1 MSDLTYL
8 ITGFMGFIVA
18 LILATLSR
26 RWNAAKS
33 SQITTPPT
41 VRNIHP
47 IDYDVVLMVHGGCP
61 DGLASAWLLLR
72 KYPTA
77 YVHFA
82 NERNFSKDTRMP
94 RITNKHVIMADWCYD
109 VETLRHISTLA
120 SKLIIL
126 DHHDTARDW
135 CENAR
140 AFADVTFDMTKC
152 GAELCADYV
161 QHKPWWLQHIRDRDL
176 WLWEHPRSKE
186 FGAALFEFGLKLTTL
201 DMFTSMQPA
210 DVYEIGA
217 AAIAHEQW
225 ALERIGR
232 SAQLCTIGTHRAR
245 FVVAGT
251 FGSELGNYILE
262 NFDEP
267 IACIARYDLRTR
279 KHFVSLR
286 SRKPDHTDHVNVAR
300 ICERFG
306 GGGHPCA
313 AGWSSADLSM
323 LTWVDPKA

>member
-1 MSDLTYL
+1 MSDLIYL
-8 ITGFMGFIVA
+8 VTGFIGFIIA
-18 LILATLSR
+18 LALAAMSR
-26 RWNAAKS
+26 RWNATKP

-47 IDYDVVLMVHGGCP
+47 IDYDVVLLVHGSCP

-72 KYPTA
+72 KFAGA

-82 NERNFSKDTRMP
+82 HERNFTKDTRMP
-94 RITNKHVIMADWCYD
+94 KLTNKHVIIADFSYD
-109 VETLRHISTLA
+109 VETLRRISTIA
-120 SKLIIL
+120 SKLTIL

-152 GAELCADYV
+152 AAELCADMVGY
-161 QHKPWWLQHIRDRDL
+161 HPWWLQHIRDRDL

-201 DMFTSMQPA
+201 DMFASMQPA
-210 DVYEIGA
+210 DVYDIGA
-217 AAIAHEQW
+217 TAIAHEQW

-232 SAQLCTIGTHRAR
+232 NAQLCTVGTHQAR
-245 FVVAGT
+245 LVVAST
-251 FGSELGNYILE
+251 FSSELGNYMLE
-262 NFDEP
+262 NFEEP
-267 IACIARYDLRTR
+267 IAIVARYDLRTR
-279 KHFVSLR
+279 THFVSLR
-286 SRKPDHTDHVNVAR
+286 SRKPEHPDHVNVAR

-313 AGWSSADLSM
+313 AGWPSPDLSM
-323 LTWVDPKA
+323 LTWVDPKQ